1 MSLSTGGTSG
11 PEAARAVAPRP
22 PGPGIAHVPA
32 LDGIRGLAVLAVV
45 AFHADAA
52 LAGGYLGVDLFFVLS
67 GYLITSILLRE
78 VEASGRVDLRA
89 FWARRARRLL
99 PALLVLMP
107 AIAVYARVWA
117 APGELAGLRADA
129 LATLGYVANWRA
141 IYAGKSYWEIFQ
153 APSPLEHTW
162 SLAIEEQFYVAWP
175 LVVALVL
182 VRLGRT
188 RRTLLVVSAGLALV
202 SAARMILLWDPERTS
217 RVYMGSDTR
226 AAAILAGVVLAT
238 VLAPGTRL
246 RPGAVRALD
255 AAGLL
260 AAAGLGVA
268 WAKLDG
274 ESRFLYH
281 GGFWLTEV
289 AALALIACAVVP
301 TSLVARALSLR
312 PLVFVG
318 TISYGVYLWHWPVD
332 VVLTPER
339 VHAPPL
345 ALAALR
351 IAVTFAIALASYH
364 AIERPIRARGVF
376 FGRPIVVVP
385 AAFGVALAAV
395 LAGTRARPAPPV
407 ASLAPA
413 PAPSTS
419 EARRWPDF
427 NSVKSSALPPASE
440 LPPGTLRI
448 LTIGDSVAQYLGEAM
463 RFQQAAAGAFVA
475 QRGVGACSIH
485 VAEVRYVNGERIEGT
500 CCADAWQTDVAE
512 LRPDVTLIVLG
523 GAYLGPRTCK
533 RDWRKAYRERL
544 TSLLHAMG
552 SDAGRVILT
561 LVPYPGQRWRTADM
575 VQRVDCFNEEL
586 TQIAE
591 IEHLST
597 LDLKTHVCP
606 TTDCDL
612 LSNGAAIRPDGLHF
626 DGPGAVETARWTLAE
641 VRRIALGPGHR
652 D

>member
-1 MSLSTGGTSG
+1 MSLSTGGRGGS
-11 PEAARAVAPRP
+11 AVTGVAAPRTP
-22 PGPGIAHVPA
+22 RPGIAHVPA

-45 AFHADAA
+45 AFHANAA
-52 LAGGYLGVDLFFVLS
+52 LTGGYLGVDLFFVLS

-78 VEASGRVDLRA
+78 VESSGRIDLRA
-89 FWARRARRLL
+89 FWVRRARRLL

-117 APGELAGLRADA
+117 APGELAALRADA

-141 IYAGKSYWEIFQ
+141 IYSGKSYWEIFQ

-162 SLAIEEQFYVAWP
+162 SLAIEEQFYVVWP
-175 LVVALVL
+175 LVVALLL
-182 VRLGRT
+182 VRLRGS

-202 SAARMILLWDPERTS
+202 SAALMLLLWHPERTS

-238 VLAPGTRL
+238 VLTPGTRL

-255 AAGLL
+255 VAGF
-260 AAAGLGVA
+260 ASAAGLGVA
-268 WAKLDG
+268 WATLEG

-281 GGFWLTEV
+281 GGFWLTEL
-289 AALALIACAVVP
+289 AALVLIACAVVP
-301 TSLVARALSLR
+301 TSLVARALSVR

-339 VHAPPL
+339 VHVPPL

-351 IAVTFAIALASYH
+351 VAVTFAIALASYH

-376 FGRPIVVVP
+376 FGRPLVVLP
-385 AAFGVALAAV
+385 AAFGVVIAAV
-395 LAGTRARPAPPV
+395 FVGTRARPAP
-407 ASLAPA
+407 AAALAPA
-413 PAPSTS
+413 PAPSA
-419 EARRWPDF
+419 EKRWPDF
-427 NSVKSSALPPASE
+427 NSVKSSVLPAASE
-440 LPPGTLRI
+440 LPPGTLRV

-463 RFQQAAAGAFVA
+463 RFHQAAAGAFVA

-500 CCADAWQTDVAE
+500 CCADAWATDVAE

-523 GAYLGPRTCK
+523 GAYLGPRTCQ
-533 RDWRKAYRERL
+533 RDWREAYRERL

-552 SDAGRVILT
+552 DSAGRVILT

-586 TQIAE
+586 SQIAE
-591 IEHLST
+591 IEHLPT

-606 TTDCDL
+606 TPDCNL
-612 LSNGAAIRPDGLHF
+612 LDNGAAIRPDGLHF
-626 DGPGAVETARWTLAE
+626 DGPGAAESARWTLAE
-641 VRRIALGPGHR
+641 VRRIALGIRHR

>member
-1 MSLSTGGTSG
+1 M
-11 PEAARAVAPRP
+11 
-22 PGPGIAHVPA
+22 PA

-45 AFHADAA
+45 AFHANAA
-52 LAGGYLGVDLFFVLS
+52 LTGGYLGVDLFFVLS

-78 VEASGRVDLRA
+78 VESSGRIDLRA
-89 FWARRARRLL
+89 FWVRRARRLL

-141 IYAGKSYWEIFQ
+141 IYSGKSYWEIFQ

-162 SLAIEEQFYVAWP
+162 SLAIEEQFYVVWP
-175 LVVALVL
+175 LVVALLL
-182 VRLGRT
+182 VRLRRT
-188 RRTLLVVSAGLALV
+188 RRTLLVVSAGLALA
-202 SAARMILLWDPERTS
+202 SAALMLLLWHPERTS

-255 AAGLL
+255 LAGL
-260 AAAGLGVA
+260 ASAVGLGVA
-268 WAKLDG
+268 WAKLEG

-281 GGFWLTEV
+281 GGFWLTEL
-289 AALALIACAVVP
+289 AALVLIACAVVP

-339 VHAPPL
+339 VHVPPL

-351 IAVTFAIALASYH
+351 VAVTFAIALASYY
-364 AIERPIRARGVF
+364 AVERPIRARGVS
-376 FGRPIVVVP
+376 FGRPLVVLP
-385 AAFGVALAAV
+385 AAFGVVIAAV
-395 LAGTRARPAPPV
+395 FVGTRARPALAAP
-407 ASLAPA
+407 ALAPA
-413 PAPSTS
+413 PAPSA
-419 EARRWPDF
+419 ERRWPDF
-427 NSVKSSALPPASE
+427 NSVKSSVLPAARE

-463 RFQQAAAGAFVA
+463 RFHQAAAGAFVA

-500 CCADAWQTDVAE
+500 CCADAWATDVAE

-523 GAYLGPRTCK
+523 GAYLGPRTCQ

-552 SDAGRVILT
+552 DSAGRVILT

-586 TQIAE
+586 SQIAE
-591 IEHLST
+591 IEHLPT

-606 TTDCDL
+606 TPDCTL

-626 DGPGAVETARWTLAE
+626 DGPGAAESAQWTLAE
-641 VRRIALGPGHR
+641 VRRIALGVRHR